1 MAKNRLIKSSKGNG
15 YGILDEET
23 NMVTPVSFDTNKL
36 IESKKGNG
44 FGLQF
49 GDSVVPVDISGLGK
63 SDISLFK
70 KKVDTELSGKTSSM
84 DGKSDANK
92 EDFISSLS
100 FLDAASYGT
109 GKLLLS
115 GNKKEVKELTPQEK
129 EFARVERVKRD
140 ALDEVVRSNAFLPAV
155 SGFMKNTA
163 FAGGVSK
170 LASNAATALGAI
182 TEAAVNFAD
191 DIVNPKISLAA
202 PSGFGLEGFRQTDFD
217 IAKAREEYSK
227 PRKKSSESVAS
238 DLYTFGNTLN
248 KLGDSYLRNSSRSV
262 GVKEQNIGK
271 GFTELIGEGEN
282 ADAFLNLGV
291 QAFSQLPQVAALSAT
306 GGGAAAVF
314 AGSAAL
320 GTAASLGEE
329 FDKDGDITATNA
341 IKSIGKGIVEGVT
354 ETIFRTDIQA
364 ARQLGKSLFTLSGD
378 ATQEGLKALIK
389 QEGKEAVKE
398 ALVRDTGQVFKKAFG
413 GSFEEGIEEVLA
425 ATGSFVIDRLEDGK
439 WNQKNFDQLLM
450 DASDSFFIGA
460 ATGGFISGA
469 SARMS
474 MQPLTIEQ
482 QKKIEKF
489 NEIANNE
496 ELSQDVRDIAK
507 SKVNEIV
514 KFSTDLA
521 EKDYGLLAR
530 LPITQRQDAFDILSK
545 IKTIEDEKSELKD
558 ESLLEAAEKT
568 IDGYRTQVDSI
579 IGSNETRI
587 QQEFRDALKTA
598 TEKDNEAV
606 MSFLGDNNILEQTDA
621 ILAPV
626 SQKVANKEDIQDT
639 VVNETTDK
647 LYNLLDLIDSSE
659 ILTPQQKLIASQPI
673 DEEISKLEGYEF
685 TAKYD
690 TTETFTKE
698 TTRTTREIGRVER
711 ENARKTKVTANRFNG
726 QFVRFTDENGNA
738 INTIAKVDDSGTIT
752 LQEQPKLGK
761 PAGKPIVVDSNFLEF
776 KESKFDE
783 DGNVVGAVLQDTSN
797 NSTIQVSNPEL
808 AMDLAIKAKQDK
820 LGPISDA
827 IFEQAVTEV
836 LTGQELETTKEYI
849 NRNKAKQAAQQTQAE
864 EIVAPQTEVP
874 TSPVGLPSRRA
885 YVVEEDVET
894 KKGNKILNKIAP
906 ETKKRIGNYVKALK
920 ATIPNSTVVLYDNKT
935 DMIEGLVNQGYS
947 RQEATKSVNES
958 DGLYAGSS
966 NTIHIDVMRMDKT
979 TLPHEIFHP
988 VVARLAAE
996 NPTEFI
1002 ALRERITKVLSG
1014 SNIKELDA
1022 FAKLYADQGEA
1033 VEAEEFLAQLAGLVA
1048 INKAKMERGTLMK
1061 LALAVKEFLKK
1072 VAAKTK
1078 SKSLSDFADSIF
1090 KEQTKTDDLI
1100 KFFEGFGQSLRQGEA
1115 IDVQGLGSTVDL
1127 LGTEAYEDGI
1137 SVEISPDSISD
1148 KPTIKSSKIGKYSF
1162 PEGAVFESVEL
1173 PSKSLKELVKEYNG
1187 RVIIITSDATG
1198 YGVDSLGEPILGGF
1212 GFSTIKKNIEDGIGF
1227 ASVSEG
1233 AVKST
1238 MSRAYNVLG
1247 EGKAAVLI
1255 MIQPPFTTIGNSYGV
1270 KYFAR
1275 GLKDIATKSPKQLA
1289 SIKKAM
1295 KDYILGNKSITNE
1308 LEKEDAKTGKRNTEK
1323 ALFDL
1328 IDSIN
1333 ANTDVNQFTQE
1344 FLKDTTFNSRTAIIN
1359 GFMIDSLNIRTNAKT
1374 DPVKLALKNAG
1385 FSKVDFLNEY
1395 GDKSFLTEDM
1405 IKNNIGNFV
1414 VGGFEVDIKSEQE
1427 RNDEISGLQSKGIE
1441 HPLFNGKLGGTNH
1454 FVLDGLYDVNE
1465 NFSEYAVPESAIDMP
1480 ESERDSMVRELYPND
1495 NDYKPASR
1503 KKTLEERKYT
1513 DLLAER
1519 KIAFKKDVLMPKGL
1533 IKFNKANVA
1542 ASVARSMGFN
1552 LESGKRE
1559 DLKAAEFKQRQKD
1572 TLRQQ
1577 KTQAILSDEIRNA
1590 QDSNNS
1596 KNNVYRLSESGE
1608 FAFIKSFINNKL
1620 SDVANKLSN
1629 RKFSALIRKH
1639 INPDFNAANYSRKGM
1654 SFEDLLY
1661 YLDLYEELSNG
1672 KNDADFASLFN
1683 DANIDIPEPNTSN
1696 VFIAENA
1703 NKLAAQ
1709 YQDGNNSNLN
1719 ESIDLLFGG
1728 TDNTLRQQKT
1738 YPDALEDSR
1747 KAYLAKF
1754 KDTPQEVSRYVRKL
1768 LFERNINVKKAM
1780 QDAKLE
1786 FSLYTMYNKAGA
1798 SMFGNLKFTELYN
1811 EIYGKLSP
1819 EEIKL
1824 VDNFVF
1830 LRRVIAIDTNFDNR
1844 NIARPKHTSI
1854 RNIDGAKETTNKESA
1869 LAALADYNDLLGEE
1883 LYDKIYGASDSY
1895 FKAFSN
1901 ILKYKYDNG
1910 LINKETYELYK
1921 DYNYS
1926 PRKFL
1931 EFVFGTSISEEA
1943 ELSSNN
1949 FYQRGLALSKKE
1961 LASIKDG
1968 SNEEIFADSA
1978 KLLHAAMIA
1987 TEVRVASN
1995 LALKTLYNE
2004 AIPANLEFV
2013 KEVEYEKYQDG
2024 TIKVNADG
2032 SLKYDKTADKGF
2044 RIVTFKE
2051 NGVVNAFQLKESLAK
2066 EYFDE
2071 ELFDKNSKA
2080 YKFAQVASGANILR
2094 NMATGMNIAFP
2105 ITNIP
2110 VDVIS
2115 QVQLNNIYDG
2125 AGVGVAGQYAK
2136 AFTGTIGN
2144 SFKLIPL
2151 EWGMKNKA
2159 LEDLIY
2165 EYGKA
2170 GGLMMSMSQEYAAKD
2185 KFFGA
2190 MAKYLGS
2197 FGNAS
2202 EMASKL
2208 TAYKAAKEREIK
2220 LFTEKNG
2227 SAPTGEDLSKIQT
2240 KAAFIARSAMD
2251 YHRGGLLTKWLDG
2264 FIPYLNVFSQASK
2277 ITADYI
2283 RNNPTEFTK
2292 KITQAGIFVMG
2303 LTIYN
2308 MYAAGDDYDND
2319 DNEQDLATKLV
2330 FFAPFKN
2337 ADGTRGKLEFA
2348 TPGPVKAF
2356 LNIFQNIGE
2365 GIYYQLEGD
2374 KREVDEWKIK
2384 ANAKFLNMFSTNLST
2399 NIPPALKAMIEY
2411 SYNLDL
2417 WRNKDITSQLGKVL
2431 PQDEGK
2437 FDKNVAEF
2445 YKIIGS
2451 ATGAS
2456 PIRLQKASEN
2466 FITQSNPIVG
2476 LGYALMDKS
2485 INAYTNMPESQRSKF
2500 DKGNIS
2506 DIPVA
2511 IFDKVIGRVA
2521 SVTDPKVTYSK
2532 ANEIIDKIN
2541 QTAGSKKQEVKAEM
2555 KLLVEKNASV
2565 ADLNKFL
2572 LTQDPIYR
2580 RVALEYRE
2588 MLQNQKALNY
2598 PNNKGEYF
2606 DVMTGEN
2613 AEAKAQILYAYFPY
2627 LLEPGNEKLQ
2637 SDLKRLKLYG
2647 DDTKIYFN
2655 KYVKNKG
2662 IPK

>member
-1 MAKNRLIKSSKGNG
+1 MAKVNLNVEGAFVGNKPKINLNVEG
-15 YGILDEET
+15 AFL
-23 NMVTPVSFDTNKL
+23 
-36 IESKKGNG
+36 
-44 FGLQF
+44 
-49 GDSVVPVDISGLGK
+49 GDSSQKKNPIQ
-63 SDISLFK
+63 SDL
-70 KKVDTELSGKTSSM
+70 DTELSGKTSSM
-84 DGKSDANK
+84 AGKSDDNQG
-92 EDFISSLS
+92 DFISSLS

-115 GNKKEVKELTPQEK
+115 GNKKAVKELTPQEK

-217 IAKAREEYSK
+217 IAKAKEEYSK
-227 PRKKSSESVAS
+227 PRKKSSESVAG
-238 DLYTFGNTLN
+238 DLYNFGNVLN
-248 KLGDSYLRNSSRSV
+248 KLGDSYLRNSSRSI
-262 GVKEQNIGK
+262 GVKEENIGK

-314 AGSAAL
+314 AGSTAL
-320 GTAASLGEE
+320 GAAASLGEE
-329 FDKDGDITATNA
+329 FDKDGDITASNA

-378 ATQEGLKALIK
+378 ATQEGLKTLIK

-413 GSFEEGIEEVLA
+413 GAFEEGIEEVLA

-439 WNQKNFDQLLM
+439 WNQKNFDQLLN
-450 DASDSFFIGA
+450 DAADSFFIGA
-460 ATGGFISGA
+460 ATGGFISGG

-496 ELSQDVRDIAK
+496 ELSEDVRNIAK
-507 SKVNEIV
+507 EKVNQII

-521 EKDYGLLAR
+521 EKDYGLLSR
-530 LPITQRQDAFDILSK
+530 LPIAQRQEAFDILSK
-545 IKTIEDEKSELKD
+545 IKTIEAEKSELKD
-558 ESLLEAAEKT
+558 ESLLESAEKT
-568 IDGYRTQVDSI
+568 IDGYKTQVDSI
-579 IGSNETRI
+579 IEGNETRI
-587 QQEFRDALKTA
+587 YQEFRDSLKTA
-598 TEKDNEAV
+598 TEKDNDAV
-606 MSFLGDNNILEQTDA
+606 MSFLGENNILEQTDE

-626 SQKVANKEDIQDT
+626 AQKVANKEDIQDT
-639 VVNETTDK
+639 IVNETTDK
-647 LYNLLDLIDSSE
+647 LYSLLDIIDSSE
-659 ILTPQQKLIASQPI
+659 TLTPQQKLIASQPI
-673 DEEISKLEGYEF
+673 DEEIAKLEGYEF
-685 TAKYD
+685 TAKYNIA
-690 TTETFTKE
+690 ETFTKE
-698 TTRTTREIGRVER
+698 TTRTTREVGRIER
-711 ENARKTKVTANRFNG
+711 ENARKTKVTADRFNG
-726 QFVRFTDENGNA
+726 QYVRFTDENGNA
-738 INTIAKVDDSGTIT
+738 INTIAKVDDTGTIT

-761 PAGKPIVVDSNFLEF
+761 PAGKPIVVDSNFLQF
-776 KESKFDE
+776 KETKFDE
-783 DGNVVGAVLQDTSN
+783 DNNVVGAVLEDTSN
-797 NSTIQVSNPEL
+797 NSTIQISNPEL

-836 LTGQELETTKEYI
+836 LTGQELEVTKEYI
-849 NRNKAKQAAQQTQAE
+849 NRNKAKQAAQQTQTQE
-864 EIVAPQTEVP
+864 QEAPQTEVP
-874 TSPVGLPSRRA
+874 SSPVGLPSRRA
-885 YVVEEDVET
+885 YVVEDDVET
-894 KKGNKILNKIAP
+894 KKGNRILNKIAP
-906 ETKKRIGNYVKALK
+906 EIKKRIGNYVKALK

-947 RQEATKSVNES
+947 REEATSAVNES
-958 DGLYAGSS
+958 DGLYAGAA

-988 VVARLAAE
+988 LVARLAKE
-996 NPTEFI
+996 NPEEFI
-1002 ALRERITKVLSG
+1002 ALRNRISKVLSG
-1014 SNIKELDA
+1014 SNLKELDA
-1022 FAKLYADQGEA
+1022 FAKLYADRTEA
-1033 VEAEEFLAQLAGLVA
+1033 IQAEEFLAQLAGLVTN
-1048 INKAKMERGTLMK
+1048 NKAKIERGTLMK

-1072 VAAKTK
+1072 IAAKTN
-1078 SKSLSDFADSIF
+1078 SKALADFANGIF
-1090 KEQTKTDDLI
+1090 TEQTKTDDLI
-1100 KFFEGFGQSLRQGEA
+1100 KFFEGFGRSLRQGEA
-1115 IDVQGLGSTVDL
+1115 INVEGLNSIVDL

-1137 SVEISPDSISD
+1137 SIEVSPESVSD
-1148 KPTIKSSKIGKYSF
+1148 NPTIKSSKIGKYSY

-1173 PSKSLKELVKEYNG
+1173 PSKSLKELVKQYDG

-1247 EGKAAVLI
+1247 EGKAAVLV

-1275 GLKDIATKSPKQLA
+1275 GLKDIATKSPKQLT

-1295 KDYILGNKSITNE
+1295 KDYILSNKSITNE
-1308 LEKEDAKTGKRNTEK
+1308 LEKEDTKTGKRNTEK

-1333 ANTDVNQFTQE
+1333 ANTDVNQFTKE

-1359 GFMIDSLNIRTNAKT
+1359 GFMIDSLDIRTNAKT

-1385 FSKVDFLNEY
+1385 YSKVGFLNEY

-1427 RNDEISGLQSKGIE
+1427 RNTEIGELQNKGIE

-1465 NFSEYAVPESAIDMP
+1465 NFSEYATPESAIDMP

-1495 NDYKPASR
+1495 NNYKPESR
-1503 KKTLEERKYT
+1503 KKPLEERKYT
-1513 DLLAER
+1513 DLLAEN

-1559 DLKAAEFKQRQKD
+1559 DLKAAEFKQRQRD
-1572 TLRQQ
+1572 ELRQ
-1577 KTQAILSDEIRNA
+1577 K
-1590 QDSNNS
+1590 
-1596 KNNVYRLSESGE
+1596 
-1608 FAFIKSFINNKL
+1608 
-1620 SDVANKLSN
+1620 
-1629 RKFSALIRKH
+1629 
-1639 INPDFNAANYSRKGM
+1639 
-1654 SFEDLLY
+1654 
-1661 YLDLYEELSNG
+1661 
-1672 KNDADFASLFN
+1672 
-1683 DANIDIPEPNTSN
+1683 
-1696 VFIAENA
+1696 
-1703 NKLAAQ
+1703 
-1709 YQDGNNSNLN
+1709 
-1719 ESIDLLFGG
+1719 
-1728 TDNTLRQQKT
+1728 KT

-1754 KDTPQEVSRYVRKL
+1754 KNTPQEVSRYVRKL

-1780 QDAKLE
+1780 QDANLE

-1798 SMFGNLKFTELYN
+1798 SMFGNLKFTEKFN

-1830 LRRVIAIDTNFDNR
+1830 LRRVVAIDTNFDNR
-1844 NIARPKHTSI
+1844 NIARPKHTSHK
-1854 RNIDGAKETTNKESA
+1854 NIDGVKTITNKESA
-1869 LAALADYNDLLGEE
+1869 LATLADYKDLLGQE
-1883 LYDKIYGASDSY
+1883 LYDKIYTSSDGY
-1895 FKAFSN
+1895 FKAFSD

-1931 EFVFGTSISEEA
+1931 EFIFGTSISEES

-1949 FYQRGLALSKKE
+1949 FYQRGLALSKEE
-1961 LASIKDG
+1961 LSKIKDG
-1968 SNEEIFADSA
+1968 SSEEILADSA

-1987 TEVRVASN
+1987 AEVRVASN

-2032 SLKYDKTADKGF
+2032 SLKYDKAADKGF

-2125 AGVGVAGQYAK
+2125 AGVGVAGQYTK
-2136 AFTGTIGN
+2136 AFTGTIVN
-2144 SFKLIPL
+2144 SLKLIPL
-2151 EWGMKNKA
+2151 EWGVSNKA

-2208 TAYKAAKEREIK
+2208 TAYKAVKEREIK

-2227 SAPTGEDLSKIQT
+2227 AAPAGEDLSKIQT

-2251 YHRGGLLTKWLDG
+2251 YHRGGLMTKWLDG

-2283 RNNPTEFTK
+2283 RNNPASFTK

-2330 FFAPFKN
+2330 FFLPFKN

-2365 GIYYQLEGD
+2365 GIYYQINGEQ
-2374 KREVDEWKIK
+2374 REIDEWKIK
-2384 ANAKFLNMFSTNLST
+2384 ANAKFLDMFSANLST

-2451 ATGAS
+2451 STGAS

-2466 FITQSNPIVG
+2466 FITQSNPLVG

-2485 INAYTNMPESQRSKF
+2485 INAFTNMPESQRSKF
-2500 DKGNIS
+2500 DKGQIS

-2511 IFDKVIGRVA
+2511 FFDKVIGRVA
-2521 SVTDPKVTYSK
+2521 SVTDPKITYSK

-2572 LTQDPIYR
+2572 VTQDPIYR

-2588 MLQNQKALNY
+2588 MLQNQKALNF

-2627 LLEPGNEKLQ
+2627 LLEKGNEKLQ
-2637 SDLKRLKLYG
+2637 ADLTRLKLYSN
-2647 DDTKIYFN
+2647 DTKVYFN
-2655 KYVKNKG
+2655 KYVKDKG
-2662 IPK
+2662 IKK

>member
-1 MAKNRLIKSSKGNG
+1 MGKQRINLSGA
-15 YGILDEET
+15 
-23 NMVTPVSFDTNKL
+23 L
-36 IESKKGNG
+36 IEPSKP
-44 FGLQF
+44 
-49 GDSVVPVDISGLGK
+49 SK
-63 SDISLFK
+63 SIINLDGALIGAQK
-70 KKVDTELSGKTSSM
+70 KNPIQSDLDTELSGETSSS
-84 DGKSDANK
+84 DGKSK
-92 EDFISSLS
+92 GDFISSLS

-109 GKLLLS
+109 GSILKS
-115 GNKKEVKELTPQEK
+115 GSGKKAGELTPEEK
-129 EFARVERVKRD
+129 EYARVERVKRD
-140 ALDEVVRSNAFLPAV
+140 ALDEVVRSSAFMPGAPAFL
-155 SGFMKNTA
+155 KNSS

-170 LASNAATALGAI
+170 LASTAANALGAL

-217 IAKAREEYSK
+217 IAKAKEDYSK
-227 PRKKSSESVAS
+227 PRKKSSESVAG
-238 DLYTFGNTLN
+238 DIYNFGNVLN
-248 KLGDSYLRNSSRSV
+248 KLGDSYLRNSARSV
-262 GVKEQNIGK
+262 GVKEENIGK
-271 GFTELIGEGEN
+271 GFTELIRDGEN

-291 QAFSQLPQVAALSAT
+291 QSFSQLPQVVALAST

-314 AGSAAL
+314 GGSMAL

-329 FDKDGDITATNA
+329 FDKDGDITAANA

-354 ETIFRTDIQA
+354 ETIFRTDINA
-364 ARQLGKSLFTLSGD
+364 AKQLGKSLFTLSGD

-413 GSFEEGIEEVLA
+413 GAFEEGIEEVLA

-439 WNQKNFDQLLM
+439 WNQKNFDQLLN
-450 DASDSFFIGA
+450 DAADSFFIGA
-460 ATGGFISGA
+460 ATGGFISGG

-474 MQPLTIEQ
+474 MTPLTIEQ

-530 LPITQRQDAFDILSK
+530 LPIQQRQEAFDILSK
-545 IKTIEDEKSELKD
+545 IKTIEAEKSELKD

-568 IDGYRTQVDSI
+568 IDGYRTQVDAI

-587 QQEFRDALKTA
+587 QQEFADALKTA
-598 TEKDNEAV
+598 TERDNEAV
-606 MSFLGDNNILEQTDA
+606 MSFLEGNKVLEQVDE

-659 ILTPQQKLIASQPI
+659 TLTPQQKLIASQPI
-673 DEEISKLEGYEF
+673 DEEIAKLEGYEF

-698 TTRTTREIGRVER
+698 TTRTTREVGRVER
-711 ENARKTKVTANRFNG
+711 ENARKTKVTADRFNG
-726 QFVRFTDENGNA
+726 QYVRFTDQDGNA
-738 INTIAKVDDSGTIT
+738 INTIARVDDSGTIT

-776 KESKFDE
+776 QESKLDD
-783 DGNVVGAVLQDTSN
+783 DGNVVGAVLLDTSN
-797 NSTIQVSNPEL
+797 NSTIQISNPEL

-849 NRNKAKQAAQQTQAE
+849 NKNRATQAAQQTQTQAE
-864 EIVAPQTEVP
+864 EVEAPQTEVP

-885 YVVEEDVET
+885 YVVEDDVET
-894 KKGNKILNKIAP
+894 KKGNRILNKVNP
-906 ETKKRIGNYVKALK
+906 VTRKRIANYVKALK
-920 ATIPNSTVVLYDNKT
+920 ATVPNAIVVLYDSKI

-947 RQEATKSVNES
+947 SREAATAVNES
-958 DGLYAGSS
+958 DGLYAGGA
-966 NTIHIDVMRMDKT
+966 NTIHIDVMRMDAE

-988 VVARLAAE
+988 LVARLAKE
-996 NPTEFI
+996 NPEEFI
-1002 ALRERITKVLSG
+1002 ALRKRITSVLSG
-1014 SNIKELDA
+1014 NNIKQLDA
-1022 FAKLYADQGEA
+1022 FAKLYANEGQE
-1033 VEAEEFLAQLAGLVA
+1033 VEAEEFLAQLAGLVTT
-1048 INKAKMERGTLMK
+1048 NKAKMERGTLMK
-1061 LALAVKEFLKK
+1061 LALAAKEFLKK
-1072 VAAKTK
+1072 IAAKTN
-1078 SKSLSDFADSIF
+1078 SKALADFANSIF
-1090 KEQTKTDDLI
+1090 TEQTKTDDLI
-1100 KFFEGFGQSLRQGEA
+1100 KFFEGFGRSLRQGEA
-1115 IDVQGLGSTVDL
+1115 INVEGLNSTVDL

-1137 SVEISPDSISD
+1137 SVEISPESISD
-1148 KPTIKSSKIGKYSF
+1148 NPTIKSSKIGKYSY

-1247 EGKAAVLI
+1247 EGKAAVLV

-1577 KTQAILSDEIRNA
+1577 KT
-1590 QDSNNS
+1590 
-1596 KNNVYRLSESGE
+1596 
-1608 FAFIKSFINNKL
+1608 
-1620 SDVANKLSN
+1620 
-1629 RKFSALIRKH
+1629 
-1639 INPDFNAANYSRKGM
+1639 
-1654 SFEDLLY
+1654 
-1661 YLDLYEELSNG
+1661 
-1672 KNDADFASLFN
+1672 
-1683 DANIDIPEPNTSN
+1683 
-1696 VFIAENA
+1696 
-1703 NKLAAQ
+1703 
-1709 YQDGNNSNLN
+1709 
-1719 ESIDLLFGG
+1719 
-1728 TDNTLRQQKT
+1728 

-1830 LRRVIAIDTNFDNR
+1830 LRRVVAIDTNFDNR
-1844 NIARPKHTSI
+1844 NVARPKHTSI
-1854 RNIDGAKETTNKESA
+1854 KNIDGAKTTTNKESA
-1869 LAALADYNDLLGEE
+1869 LAALADYKDLLGAE
-1883 LYDKIYGASDSY
+1883 LYNKIYQSSDSY

-1943 ELSSNN
+1943 ELSPNN
-1949 FYQRGLALSKKE
+1949 FYQRGLALSKQE

-2004 AIPANLEFV
+2004 GIPANLDFV
-2013 KEVEYEKYQDG
+2013 KEVQYEKYQDG

-2051 NGVVNAFQLKESLAK
+2051 NGVVKAFQLKESLAK

-2071 ELFDKNSKA
+2071 ELFDRNSKA

-2227 SAPTGEDLSKIQT
+2227 TAPTGEDLSKIQT

-2264 FIPYLNVFSQASK
+2264 FIPYLNVFTQASK

-2283 RNNPTEFTK
+2283 RNNPAEFTK

-2330 FFAPFKN
+2330 FFFPLKN

-2348 TPGPVKAF
+2348 APGPVKSF

-2374 KREVDEWKIK
+2374 KKQVDEWKIK
-2384 ANAKFLNMFSTNLST
+2384 ANAKFLNMFSANLAT
-2399 NIPPALKAMIEY
+2399 NIPPALKAMVEY

-2431 PQDEGK
+2431 PQDEGR

-2445 YKIIGS
+2445 YKIIGG
-2451 ATGAS
+2451 ATGKS
-2456 PIRLQKASEN
+2456 PIRMQKATEN
-2466 FITQSNPIVG
+2466 FLTQSNPLVG

-2485 INAYTNMPESQRSKF
+2485 INAFTNMPESQRSKF
-2500 DKGNIS
+2500 DKGQIS

-2511 IFDKVIGRVA
+2511 FLDKVAGRIY
-2521 SVTDPKVTYSK
+2521 SVTDPKVTYAKS
-2532 ANEIIDKIN
+2532 NEIIDKIN
-2541 QTAGSKKQEVKAEM
+2541 QTAGSKKQEIKAEI
-2555 KLLVEKNASV
+2555 KLLVEKNAP
-2565 ADLNKFL
+2565 AAELNKFL
-2572 LTQDPIYR
+2572 LKQDPMY
-2580 RVALEYRE
+2580 VLAAVEYRK
-2588 MLQNQKALNY
+2588 MLLTQKTLNF

-2606 DVMTGEN
+2606 DVMTAEN
-2613 AEAKAQILYAYFPY
+2613 AEAKAQILYAHFPY
-2627 LLEPGNEKLQ
+2627 LLEKGNEKLLA
-2637 SDLKRLKLYG
+2637 DIVRLKLLPRNSMV
-2647 DDTKIYFN
+2647 YFN
-2655 KYVKNKG
+2655 KYTKDKG
-2662 IPK
+2662 IKK

>member
-1 MAKNRLIKSSKGNG
+1 MVELPKMPSKS
-15 YGILDEET
+15 
-23 NMVTPVSFDTNKL
+23 VSAAL
-36 IESKKGNG
+36 PE
-44 FGLQF
+44 L
-49 GDSVVPVDISGLGK
+49 PLMP
-63 SDISLFK
+63 K
-70 KKVDTELSGKTSSM
+70 KKVDTELSGKVSST
-84 DGKSDANK
+84 DGN
-92 EDFISSLS
+92 FS
-100 FLDAASYGT
+100 FLDAMSYGR
-109 GKLLLS
+109 GGDL
-115 GNKKEVKELTPQEK
+115 NKARYTSLTEQDDATKEYLRQ
-129 EFARVERVKRD
+129 ERVKRD
-140 ALDEVVRSNAFLPAV
+140 VLDEVVRSSAFMPMAP
-155 SGFMKNTA
+155 GYMKNTA

-170 LASNAATALGAI
+170 LASNAITALGAL
-182 TEAAVNFAD
+182 TEATVNFAD

-202 PSGFGLEGFRQTDFD
+202 PTGFGLEGFRQTDFD
-217 IAKAREEYSK
+217 IAKAKEDYSK
-227 PRKKSSESVAS
+227 PRKKSSESVAG
-238 DLYTFGNTLN
+238 DLYNFGNVLN
-248 KLGDSYLRNSSRSV
+248 KLGDSYLRNSARSI
-262 GVKEQNIGK
+262 GVEEENIGK
-271 GFTELIGEGEN
+271 GFTELIKEGKN
-282 ADAFLNLGV
+282 VDAFLNLGV

-306 GGGAAAVF
+306 GGGAGAVF

-320 GTAASLGEE
+320 GTSAALGEE
-329 FDKDGDITATNA
+329 FDKDGDITASNA

-354 ETIFRTDIQA
+354 ETIFRTDINA
-364 ARQLGKSLFTLSGD
+364 AKQLGKSFFNLSGD
-378 ATQEGLKALIK
+378 ATQEGLRALIK

-398 ALVRDTGQVFKKAFG
+398 ALIRDTGQVFKKAFG
-413 GSFEEGIEEVLA
+413 GAFEEGIEEVLA
-425 ATGSFVIDRLEDGK
+425 ATGSFVVDRLEDGK
-439 WNQKNFDQLLM
+439 WNQKNFEQLLT
-450 DASDSFFIGA
+450 DAADSFFIGA
-460 ATGGFISGA
+460 ATGGFISGG

-482 QKKIEKF
+482 QKKIDKF

-496 ELSQDVRDIAK
+496 ELSEDVRNIAK
-507 SKVNEIV
+507 SKVDEIV
-514 KFSTDLA
+514 KYSRDLA
-521 EKDYGLLAR
+521 EKDYTLLAR
-530 LPITQRQDAFDILSK
+530 LPIKERQEAFDILSK
-545 IKTIEDEKSELKD
+545 IKTIEAEKSELKD
-558 ESLLEAAEKT
+558 ESLLEATEMT
-568 IDGYRTQVDSI
+568 IDGYKTELDSI
-579 IGSNETRI
+579 IGANETRI
-587 QQEFRDALKTA
+587 YQEFRDALKTA

-606 MSFLGDNNILEQTDA
+606 MSFLGENNILEQTDE

-659 ILTPQQKLIASQPI
+659 TLTPQQKLIASQPI
-673 DEEISKLEGYEF
+673 DEEIAKLEGYEF

-690 TTETFTKE
+690 ITETFTKE
-698 TTRTTREIGRVER
+698 TTRTTREVGRIER
-711 ENARKTKVTANRFNG
+711 ENSRKTKVTADRFNG

-761 PAGKPIVVDSNFLEF
+761 PAGKPIVVDSNFLQF
-776 KESKFDE
+776 KESQFDQ
-783 DGNVVGAVLQDTSN
+783 DGNVVGAILEDTSN
-797 NSTIQVSNPEL
+797 NSTIQISNPEL

-827 IFEQAVTEV
+827 VFEQAVTEV

-849 NRNKAKQAAQQTQAE
+849 NKNKAKQAAQQTQVE
-864 EIVAPQTEVP
+864 EVEAPQTEVP

-885 YVVEEDVET
+885 YVVEDDVET
-894 KKGNKILNKIAP
+894 KKGNRILNKVAP
-906 ETKKRIGNYVKALK
+906 EIKKRIGNYVKALK
-920 ATIPNSTVVLYDNKT
+920 ATVPNSTVVLYDNKT

-947 RQEATKSVNES
+947 REEATSAVNES
-958 DGLYAGSS
+958 DGLYAGAS

-988 VVARLAAE
+988 LVARLAKE
-996 NPTEFI
+996 NPEEFI
-1002 ALRERITKVLSG
+1002 ALRQRISKVLSG
-1014 SNIKELDA
+1014 SNVKELDA
-1022 FAKLYADQGEA
+1022 FAKLYADQSEA
-1033 VEAEEFLAQLAGLVA
+1033 IQAEEFLAQLAGLVTT
-1048 INKAKMERGTLMK
+1048 NKAKMERGTLMK

-1072 VAAKTK
+1072 VAAKTN
-1078 SKSLSDFADSIF
+1078 SKELADFANSIF
-1090 KEQTKTDDLI
+1090 TEQTKTDDLI
-1100 KFFEGFGQSLRQGEA
+1100 KFFEGFGRSLRQGEA
-1115 IDVQGLGSTVDL
+1115 INVEGLNSTVDL

-1137 SVEISPDSISD
+1137 SVEISPESVSD
-1148 KPTIKSSKIGKYSF
+1148 NPTIKSSKIGKYSY

-1247 EGKAAVLI
+1247 EGKAAVLV

-1275 GLKDIATKSPKQLA
+1275 GLRDIATKSPKQLA

-1295 KDYILGNKSITNE
+1295 KDYILSNKSITNE
-1308 LEKEDAKTGKRNTEK
+1308 LEKEDSKTGKRNTEK

-1359 GFMIDSLNIRTNAKT
+1359 GFMIDSLDIRTNAKT

-1385 FSKVDFLNEY
+1385 YSKVDFLNEY
-1395 GDKSFLTEDM
+1395 GDKSFLTDDM

-1427 RNDEISGLQSKGIE
+1427 RNDEISGLQNKGIE
-1441 HPLFNGKLGGTNH
+1441 HPLFNGKLGGANH

-1465 NFSEYAVPESAIDMP
+1465 NFSEYATPESAIDMP

-1495 NDYKPASR
+1495 NNYKPESR
-1503 KKTLEERKYT
+1503 KKPLEERKYT
-1513 DLLAER
+1513 DLLAEN

-1559 DLKAAEFKQRQKD
+1559 DLKAAEFKQRQGD

-1577 KTQAILSDEIRNA
+1577 KT
-1590 QDSNNS
+1590 
-1596 KNNVYRLSESGE
+1596 
-1608 FAFIKSFINNKL
+1608 F
-1620 SDVANKLSN
+1620 
-1629 RKFSALIRKH
+1629 
-1639 INPDFNAANYSRKGM
+1639 
-1654 SFEDLLY
+1654 
-1661 YLDLYEELSNG
+1661 
-1672 KNDADFASLFN
+1672 
-1683 DANIDIPEPNTSN
+1683 
-1696 VFIAENA
+1696 
-1703 NKLAAQ
+1703 
-1709 YQDGNNSNLN
+1709 
-1719 ESIDLLFGG
+1719 
-1728 TDNTLRQQKT
+1728 
-1738 YPDALEDSR
+1738 PDALEDSR

-1754 KDTPQEVSRYVRKL
+1754 KNTPQEVSRYVRKL
-1768 LFERNINVKKAM
+1768 LFERNINVKKALE
-1780 QDAKLE
+1780 DARLE

-1798 SMFGNLKFTELYN
+1798 SMFGNLKFTEKFN
-1811 EIYGKLSP
+1811 EIYGNLTA

-1830 LRRVIAIDTNFDNR
+1830 LRRVVAIDTNFDNR
-1844 NIARPKHTSI
+1844 NIARPKHTSHK
-1854 RNIDGAKETTNKESA
+1854 NIDGIKSTTNKESA
-1869 LAALADYNDLLGEE
+1869 LATLADYKDLLGQE
-1883 LYDKIYGASDSY
+1883 LYDKIYQSSDSY
-1895 FKAFSN
+1895 FKAFSD

-1949 FYQRGLALSKKE
+1949 FYQRGLALSKDE

-2004 AIPANLEFV
+2004 GIPANLEFV
-2013 KEVEYEKYQDG
+2013 KEVQYEKYQDG
-2024 TIKVNADG
+2024 TIKVNPDG

-2051 NGVVNAFQLKESLAK
+2051 NGIVNAFQLKESLAK

-2080 YKFAQVASGANILR
+2080 YKFAQAASGANILR
-2094 NMATGMNIAFP
+2094 NLATGMNLAFP

-2136 AFTGTIGN
+2136 AFSGTIAN
-2144 SFKLIPL
+2144 SVKLIPL
-2151 EWGMKNKA
+2151 EWGKSNKA

-2185 KFFGA
+2185 KFFGEI
-2190 MAKYLGS
+2190 AKYLGS

-2227 SAPTGEDLSKIQT
+2227 VAPTGEELSKIQT

-2264 FIPYLNVFSQASK
+2264 FIPYLNVFTQASK
-2277 ITADYI
+2277 ITVDYI
-2283 RNNPTEFTK
+2283 RNNPAAFTK

-2308 MYAAGDDYDND
+2308 MMVAGSDYDND
-2319 DNEQDLATKLV
+2319 DNEQDLNTKLL
-2330 FFAPFKN
+2330 FFFPFKN

-2348 TPGPVKAF
+2348 APGPVKFF

-2365 GIYYQLEGD
+2365 GIYYQAILNEPQ
-2374 KREVDEWKIK
+2374 KTDEWKIK
-2384 ANAKFLNMFSTNLST
+2384 VKSRLLKTVAPNLST

-2431 PQDEGK
+2431 PQDEGRY
-2437 FDKNVAEF
+2437 DKNVAEF

-2451 ATGAS
+2451 STGAS
-2456 PIRLQKASEN
+2456 PIRLQKATEN
-2466 FITQSNPIVG
+2466 FLTQSNPLVG

-2485 INAYTNMPESQRSKF
+2485 INAFTNMPESQRSKF

-2511 IFDKVIGRVA
+2511 FLDKVAGRIY

-2532 ANEIIDKIN
+2532 ANEIIEKIN
-2541 QTAGSKKQEVKAEM
+2541 QTAGSKKQEAKAEM
-2555 KLLVEKNASV
+2555 KMLVEKNAPV
-2565 ADLNKFL
+2565 AELNKFL
-2572 LTQDPIYR
+2572 LAQDPIYR

-2588 MLQNQKALNY
+2588 MLQNQKSLNF
-2598 PNNKGEYF
+2598 PDNKGEYF
-2606 DVMTGEN
+2606 DIMTGEN

-2637 SDLKRLKLYG
+2637 SDLKRLKLYS
-2647 DDTKIYFN
+2647 DDTKVYFN
-2655 KYVKNKG
+2655 QYHKNKG
-2662 IPK
+2662 VPK

>member
-1 MAKNRLIKSSKGNG
+1 MVNNTSDPFASIAKPIANPSSVSDKDPFASIAKPLKKKEDTALSGATSSSAGKSKG
-15 YGILDEET
+15 
-23 NMVTPVSFDTNKL
+23 
-36 IESKKGNG
+36 
-44 FGLQF
+44 
-49 GDSVVPVDISGLGK
+49 
-63 SDISLFK
+63 
-70 KKVDTELSGKTSSM
+70 
-84 DGKSDANK
+84 
-92 EDFISSLS
+92 DFISSLS
-100 FLDAASYGT
+100 FLDAATYGRGSMLSSGS
-109 GKLLLS
+109 GK
-115 GNKKEVKELTPQEK
+115 KAEELTPEEK
-129 EFARVERVKRD
+129 EYARVERVKRD
-140 ALDEVVRSNAFLPAV
+140 ALDEVVRSSAFMPGAPAFL
-155 SGFMKNTA
+155 KNSA

-170 LASNAATALGAI
+170 LASNAATALGAL

-217 IAKAREEYSK
+217 IAKAKEDYSK
-227 PRKKSSESVAS
+227 PRKKSSESVAG
-238 DLYTFGNTLN
+238 DLYNFGNVLN
-248 KLGDSYLRNSSRSV
+248 KLGDSYLRNSARSV
-262 GVKEQNIGK
+262 GVKEENIGK
-271 GFTELIGEGEN
+271 GFTELIRDGEN

-291 QAFSQLPQVAALSAT
+291 QSFSQLPQVVALAST

-314 AGSAAL
+314 GGSMAL

-329 FDKDGDITATNA
+329 FDKDGDITASNA

-364 ARQLGKSLFTLSGD
+364 AKQLGRSLFTLSGD
-378 ATQEGLKALIK
+378 ATQEGLRALIK

-398 ALVRDTGQVFKKAFG
+398 AIVRDTGQVFKKAFG

-439 WNQKNFDQLLM
+439 WNQKNFEQLLN
-450 DASDSFFIGA
+450 DAADSFFIGA

-496 ELSQDVRDIAK
+496 ELSEDVRNIAK
-507 SKVNEIV
+507 NKVNEIV

-530 LPITQRQDAFDILSK
+530 LPIQQRQEAFDILSK
-545 IKTIEDEKSELKD
+545 IKNIEAEKSELKD
-558 ESLLEAAEKT
+558 EALLEAAEKT
-568 IDGYRTQVDSI
+568 IDGYKTQVDSI
-579 IGSNETRI
+579 IEANETRI
-587 QQEFRDALKTA
+587 FEEFRDVLKTA

-606 MSFLGDNNILEQTDA
+606 MAFLGENNILEQADE
-621 ILAPV
+621 ILASV

-647 LYNLLDLIDSSE
+647 LYNLLDIIDSSE
-659 ILTPQQKLIASQPI
+659 TLTPQQKLIASQPI
-673 DEEISKLEGYEF
+673 DEEIAKLEGYEF
-685 TAKYD
+685 TAKYN

-698 TTRTTREIGRVER
+698 TTRTTREVGRVER
-711 ENARKTKVTANRFNG
+711 ENARKTKVTADRFNG
-726 QFVRFTDENGNA
+726 QYVRFTDENGNA

-776 KESKFDE
+776 QESKLDD
-783 DGNVVGAVLQDTSN
+783 DGNVVGAVLLDTSN
-797 NSTIQVSNPEL
+797 NSTIQISNPEL

-849 NRNKAKQAAQQTQAE
+849 NKNRARQAAQQAQTQAE
-864 EIVAPQTEVP
+864 EVEAPQTEVP

-885 YVVEEDVET
+885 YVVEDDVET
-894 KKGNKILNKIAP
+894 KKGIRILNKVNP
-906 ETKKRIGNYVKALK
+906 VTRKRIANYVKALK
-920 ATIPNSTVVLYDNKT
+920 ATVPNSIVVLYDNKA

-947 RQEATKSVNES
+947 SREAATAVNES
-958 DGLYAGSS
+958 DGLFASGV
-966 NTIHIDVMRMDKT
+966 NTIHIDVMRMDAT

-988 VVARLAAE
+988 LVARLAKE
-996 NPTEFI
+996 NPEEFI
-1002 ALRERITKVLSG
+1002 ALRKRITSVLSG
-1014 SNIKELDA
+1014 NTIKELDA
-1022 FAKLYADQGEA
+1022 FAKLYAGEGQA
-1033 VEAEEFLAQLAGLVA
+1033 VEAEEFLAQLAGLVTN
-1048 INKAKMERGTLMK
+1048 NKAKMERGTLMK
-1061 LALAVKEFLKK
+1061 LALAAKEFLKK
-1072 VAAKTK
+1072 IAAKTN
-1078 SKSLSDFADSIF
+1078 SKALADFANSIF
-1090 KEQTKTDDLI
+1090 TEQTKTDDLI
-1100 KFFEGFGQSLRQGEA
+1100 KFFEGFGRSLRQGEA
-1115 IDVQGLGSTVDL
+1115 INVEGLNSTVDL

-1137 SVEISPDSISD
+1137 SVEISPESVSD
-1148 KPTIKSSKIGKYSF
+1148 KPTIKSSKIGKYSY

-1173 PSKSLKELVKEYNG
+1173 PSKSLKDLVKEYDG

-1247 EGKAAVLI
+1247 EGKAAVLV

-1295 KDYILGNKSITNE
+1295 KDYILSNKSITNE
-1308 LEKEDAKTGKRNTEK
+1308 LEKEDTKTGKRNTEK

-1359 GFMIDSLNIRTNAKT
+1359 GFMIDSLDIRTNAKT

-1385 FSKVDFLNEY
+1385 YSKVGFLNEY
-1395 GDKSFLTEDM
+1395 GDKSFLTENM

-1427 RNDEISGLQSKGIE
+1427 RNAEIGELQNKGIE

-1465 NFSEYAVPESAIDMP
+1465 NFSEYATPESAIDMP

-1495 NDYKPASR
+1495 NDYKPESR

-1559 DLKAAEFKQRQKD
+1559 DLKAAEFKQRQGD

-1577 KTQAILSDEIRNA
+1577 KRIPINIREEGPRDLMFEVGGIKYVPIEKLENLQDVRGASTGGNRTYTTKYAREKIDAIKKSLLEKGWIDDAIIVGIDRAGYGFIEEGNHRLIAAKELGMEKIPVRVDFDLAREGIYRYNDPEMVKNPTQIISKEEITNLKEIASDRGYHIKYA
-1590 QDSNNS
+1590 SIYLTDLGKDS
-1596 KNNVYRLSESGE
+1596 G
-1608 FAFIKSFINNKL
+1608 
-1620 SDVANKLSN
+1620 
-1629 RKFSALIRKH
+1629 
-1639 INPDFNAANYSRKGM
+1639 
-1654 SFEDLLY
+1654 
-1661 YLDLYEELSNG
+1661 
-1672 KNDADFASLFN
+1672 
-1683 DANIDIPEPNTSN
+1683 
-1696 VFIAENA
+1696 
-1703 NKLAAQ
+1703 Q
-1709 YQDGNNSNLN
+1709 
-1719 ESIDLLFGG
+1719 
-1728 TDNTLRQQKT
+1728 LRQKKT

-1754 KDTPQEVSRYVRKL
+1754 KNTPQEVSRYVRKL

-1780 QDAKLE
+1780 QDANLE

-1830 LRRVIAIDTNFDNR
+1830 LRRVVAIDTNFDNR

-1854 RNIDGAKETTNKESA
+1854 KNIDGAKTTTNKESA
-1869 LAALADYNDLLGEE
+1869 LAALADYKDLLGAE
-1883 LYDKIYGASDSY
+1883 LYDKIYQSSDSY

-1949 FYQRGLALSKKE
+1949 FYQRGLALSKEE

-1968 SNEEIFADSA
+1968 SNEEIFADSS

-2004 AIPANLEFV
+2004 GIPANLDFV

-2032 SLKYDKTADKGF
+2032 SLKYVKTPDKGF

-2051 NGVVNAFQLKESLAK
+2051 NGVVKAFQLKESLAK

-2071 ELFDKNSKA
+2071 ELFDRNSKA

-2094 NMATGMNIAFP
+2094 NMATGMNLAFP

-2125 AGVGVAGQYAK
+2125 AGVGVAGQYTK
-2136 AFTGTIGN
+2136 AFAGTIAN

-2227 SAPTGEDLSKIQT
+2227 TAPTGEDLSKIQT

-2264 FIPYLNVFSQASK
+2264 FIPYLNVFTQASK

-2283 RNNPTEFTK
+2283 RNNPVAFTN

-2330 FFAPFKN
+2330 FFFPFKN

-2348 TPGPVKAF
+2348 APGPVKAF

-2365 GIYYQLEGD
+2365 GIYHQINGEQ
-2374 KREVDEWKIK
+2374 REIDEWKIK
-2384 ANAKFLNMFSTNLST
+2384 ANAKFLNMFSTNLAT
-2399 NIPPALKAMIEY
+2399 NIPPALKAMVEY

-2431 PQDEGK
+2431 PQDEGR

-2451 ATGAS
+2451 ATGKS
-2456 PIRLQKASEN
+2456 PIRLQKATEN
-2466 FITQSNPIVG
+2466 FLTQSNPIVG

-2485 INAYTNMPESQRSKF
+2485 INAFTNMPESQRSKF
-2500 DKGNIS
+2500 DKGQIS

-2511 IFDKVIGRVA
+2511 FLDKVAGRVY
-2521 SVTDPKVTYSK
+2521 SVTDPKVTFAK

-2541 QTAGSKKQEVKAEM
+2541 QTAGSKKQELKAEIKM
-2555 KLLVEKNASV
+2555 LVEKNAP
-2565 ADLNKFL
+2565 AAELNKFL
-2572 LTQDPIYR
+2572 MTQDPMYR
-2580 RVALEYRE
+2580 LAALEYKE
-2588 MLQNQKALNY
+2588 MLRNQNSLNF

-2606 DVMTGEN
+2606 DVMTAEN
-2613 AEAKAQILYAYFPY
+2613 AEAKAQILYAHFPY
-2627 LLEPGNEKLQ
+2627 LLDKGNEKLQ
-2637 SDLKRLKLYG
+2637 ADLVRLKLYSG
-2647 DDTKIYFN
+2647 NTMVYFN
-2655 KYVKNKG
+2655 KYVKDKG
-2662 IPK
+2662 IKK

>member
-1 MAKNRLIKSSKGNG
+1 MVELPKMPSKS
-15 YGILDEET
+15 
-23 NMVTPVSFDTNKL
+23 VSAAL
-36 IESKKGNG
+36 PE
-44 FGLQF
+44 L
-49 GDSVVPVDISGLGK
+49 PLMP
-63 SDISLFK
+63 K
-70 KKVDTELSGKTSSM
+70 KKVDTELSGKVSST
-84 DGKSDANK
+84 DGN
-92 EDFISSLS
+92 FS
-100 FLDAASYGT
+100 FLDAMSYGR
-109 GKLLLS
+109 GGDL
-115 GNKKEVKELTPQEK
+115 NKARYTSLTEQDDATKEYLRQ
-129 EFARVERVKRD
+129 ERVKRD
-140 ALDEVVRSNAFLPAV
+140 VLDEVVRSSAFMPMAP
-155 SGFMKNTA
+155 GYMKNTA

-170 LASNAATALGAI
+170 LASNAITALGAL
-182 TEAAVNFAD
+182 TEATVNFAD

-202 PSGFGLEGFRQTDFD
+202 PTGFGLEGFRQTDFD
-217 IAKAREEYSK
+217 IAKAKEDYSK
-227 PRKKSSESVAS
+227 PRKKSSESVAG
-238 DLYTFGNTLN
+238 DLYNFGNVLN
-248 KLGDSYLRNSSRSV
+248 KLGDSYLRNSARSI
-262 GVKEQNIGK
+262 GVEEENIGK
-271 GFTELIGEGEN
+271 GFTELIKEGKN
-282 ADAFLNLGV
+282 VDAFLNLGV

-306 GGGAAAVF
+306 GGGAGAVF

-320 GTAASLGEE
+320 GTSAALGEE
-329 FDKDGDITATNA
+329 FDKDGDITASNA

-354 ETIFRTDIQA
+354 ETIFRTDINA
-364 ARQLGKSLFTLSGD
+364 AKQLGKSFFNLSGD
-378 ATQEGLKALIK
+378 ATQEGLRALIK

-398 ALVRDTGQVFKKAFG
+398 ALIRDTGQVFKKAFG
-413 GSFEEGIEEVLA
+413 GAFEEGIEEVLA
-425 ATGSFVIDRLEDGK
+425 ATGSFVVDRLEDGK
-439 WNQKNFDQLLM
+439 WNQKNFEQLLT
-450 DASDSFFIGA
+450 DAADSFFIGA
-460 ATGGFISGA
+460 ATGGFISGG

-482 QKKIEKF
+482 QKKIDKF

-496 ELSQDVRDIAK
+496 ELSEDVRNIAK
-507 SKVNEIV
+507 SKVDEIV
-514 KFSTDLA
+514 KYSRDLA
-521 EKDYGLLAR
+521 EKDYTLLAR
-530 LPITQRQDAFDILSK
+530 LPIKERQEAFDILSK
-545 IKTIEDEKSELKD
+545 IKTIEAEKSELKD
-558 ESLLEAAEKT
+558 ESLLEATEMT
-568 IDGYRTQVDSI
+568 IDGYKTELDSI
-579 IGSNETRI
+579 IGANETRI
-587 QQEFRDALKTA
+587 YQEFRDALKTA

-606 MSFLGDNNILEQTDA
+606 MAFLGENNILEQTDE

-639 VVNETTDK
+639 IVNETTDK

-659 ILTPQQKLIASQPI
+659 TLTPQQKLIASQPI
-673 DEEISKLEGYEF
+673 DEEIAKLEGYEF

-690 TTETFTKE
+690 ITETFTKE
-698 TTRTTREIGRVER
+698 TTRTTREVGRIER
-711 ENARKTKVTANRFNG
+711 ENSRKTKVTADRFNG

-761 PAGKPIVVDSNFLEF
+761 PAGKPIVVDSNFLQF
-776 KESKFDE
+776 KESQFDQ
-783 DGNVVGAVLQDTSN
+783 DGNVVGAILEDTSN
-797 NSTIQVSNPEL
+797 NSTIQISNPEL

-827 IFEQAVTEV
+827 VFEQAVTEV

-849 NRNKAKQAAQQTQAE
+849 NKNKAKQAAQQTQTE
-864 EIVAPQTEVP
+864 EVEAPQTEVP
-874 TSPVGLPSRRA
+874 ISPVGLPSRRA
-885 YVVEEDVET
+885 YVVEDDVEA
-894 KKGNKILNKIAP
+894 KKGNRILNKVAP
-906 ETKKRIGNYVKALK
+906 EIKKRIGNYVKALK
-920 ATIPNSTVVLYDNKT
+920 ATVPNSTVVLYDNKA
-935 DMIEGLVNQGYS
+935 DMIEGIVNQGYS
-947 RQEATKSVNES
+947 REEATSAVNES
-958 DGLYAGSS
+958 DGLYAGGS

-988 VVARLAAE
+988 LVARLAKE
-996 NPTEFI
+996 NPEEFI
-1002 ALRERITKVLSG
+1002 ALRQRISKVLSG
-1014 SNIKELDA
+1014 SNVKELDA
-1022 FAKLYADQGEA
+1022 FAKLYADQNEA
-1033 VEAEEFLAQLAGLVA
+1033 IQAEEFLAQLAGLVTT
-1048 INKAKMERGTLMK
+1048 NKAKMERGTLMK

-1072 VAAKTK
+1072 VAAKTN
-1078 SKSLSDFADSIF
+1078 SKALADFANSIF
-1090 KEQTKTDDLI
+1090 TEQTKTDDLI
-1100 KFFEGFGQSLRQGEA
+1100 KFFEGFGRSLRQGEA
-1115 IDVQGLGSTVDL
+1115 INVEGLSSTVDL

-1137 SVEISPDSISD
+1137 SVEVSPESVSD
-1148 KPTIKSSKIGKYSF
+1148 NPTIKSSKIGKYSY

-1247 EGKAAVLI
+1247 EGKAAVLV

-1275 GLKDIATKSPKQLA
+1275 GLRDIATKSPKQLA

-1295 KDYILGNKSITNE
+1295 KDYILSNKSITNE
-1308 LEKEDAKTGKRNTEK
+1308 LEKEDSKTGKRNTEK

-1359 GFMIDSLNIRTNAKT
+1359 GFMIDSLDIRTNAKT

-1385 FSKVDFLNEY
+1385 YSKVDFLNEY
-1395 GDKSFLTEDM
+1395 GDKSFLTADM

-1427 RNDEISGLQSKGIE
+1427 RNDEISGLQNKGIE
-1441 HPLFNGKLGGTNH
+1441 HPLFNGKLGGANH

-1465 NFSEYAVPESAIDMP
+1465 NFSEYATPESAIDMP

-1495 NDYKPASR
+1495 NNYKPESR
-1503 KKTLEERKYT
+1503 KKPLEERKYT
-1513 DLLAER
+1513 DLLAEN

-1559 DLKAAEFKQRQKD
+1559 DLKAAEFKQRQGD

-1577 KTQAILSDEIRNA
+1577 KT
-1590 QDSNNS
+1590 
-1596 KNNVYRLSESGE
+1596 
-1608 FAFIKSFINNKL
+1608 F
-1620 SDVANKLSN
+1620 
-1629 RKFSALIRKH
+1629 
-1639 INPDFNAANYSRKGM
+1639 
-1654 SFEDLLY
+1654 
-1661 YLDLYEELSNG
+1661 
-1672 KNDADFASLFN
+1672 
-1683 DANIDIPEPNTSN
+1683 
-1696 VFIAENA
+1696 
-1703 NKLAAQ
+1703 
-1709 YQDGNNSNLN
+1709 
-1719 ESIDLLFGG
+1719 
-1728 TDNTLRQQKT
+1728 
-1738 YPDALEDSR
+1738 PDALEDSR

-1754 KDTPQEVSRYVRKL
+1754 KNTPQEVSRYVRKL
-1768 LFERNINVKKAM
+1768 LFERNINIKKALE
-1780 QDAKLE
+1780 DARLE

-1798 SMFGNLKFTELYN
+1798 SMFGNLKFTEKFN
-1811 EIYGKLSP
+1811 EIYGNLTA

-1830 LRRVIAIDTNFDNR
+1830 LRRVVAIDTNFDNR
-1844 NIARPKHTSI
+1844 NIARPKHTSHK
-1854 RNIDGAKETTNKESA
+1854 NIDGVKSTTNKESA
-1869 LAALADYNDLLGEE
+1869 LATLADYKDLLGQQ
-1883 LYDKIYGASDSY
+1883 LYDKIYQSSDSY
-1895 FKAFSN
+1895 FKAFSD

-1949 FYQRGLALSKKE
+1949 FYQRGLALSKDE

-2004 AIPANLEFV
+2004 GIPANLEFV
-2013 KEVEYEKYQDG
+2013 KEVQYEKYQDG
-2024 TIKVNADG
+2024 TIKVNPDG

-2080 YKFAQVASGANILR
+2080 YKFAQAASGANILR
-2094 NMATGMNIAFP
+2094 NLATGMNLAFP

-2136 AFTGTIGN
+2136 AFSGTIAN
-2144 SFKLIPL
+2144 SVKLIPL
-2151 EWGMKNKA
+2151 EWGKSNKA

-2185 KFFGA
+2185 KFFGEI
-2190 MAKYLGS
+2190 AKYLGS

-2227 SAPTGEDLSKIQT
+2227 VAPTGEELSKIQT

-2264 FIPYLNVFSQASK
+2264 FIPYLNVFTQASK
-2277 ITADYI
+2277 ITVDYI
-2283 RNNPTEFTK
+2283 RNNPAAFTK

-2308 MYAAGDDYDND
+2308 MMVAGSDYDND
-2319 DNEQDLATKLV
+2319 DNEQDLNTKLL
-2330 FFAPFKN
+2330 FFFPFKN

-2348 TPGPVKAF
+2348 APGPVKFF

-2365 GIYYQLEGD
+2365 GIYYQAILNEPQ
-2374 KREVDEWKIK
+2374 KTDEWKIK
-2384 ANAKFLNMFSTNLST
+2384 VKSRLLKTVAPNLST

-2431 PQDEGK
+2431 PQDEGRY
-2437 FDKNVAEF
+2437 DKNVAEF

-2451 ATGAS
+2451 STGAS
-2456 PIRLQKASEN
+2456 PIRLQKATEN
-2466 FITQSNPIVG
+2466 FLTQSNPLVG

-2485 INAYTNMPESQRSKF
+2485 INSFTNMPESQRSKF

-2511 IFDKVIGRVA
+2511 FLDKVAGRIY

-2532 ANEIIDKIN
+2532 ANEIIEKIN
-2541 QTAGSKKQEVKAEM
+2541 QTAGSKKQEAKAEM
-2555 KLLVEKNASV
+2555 KMLVEKNAPVSE
-2565 ADLNKFL
+2565 LNKFL

-2588 MLQNQKALNY
+2588 MLQNQKSLNF
-2598 PNNKGEYF
+2598 PDNKGEYF
-2606 DVMTGEN
+2606 DIMTGEN

-2637 SDLKRLKLYG
+2637 SDLKRLKLYS
-2647 DDTKIYFN
+2647 DDTKVYFN
-2655 KYVKNKG
+2655 QYHKNKG
-2662 IPK
+2662 VPK